1 MKRLQSSYD
10 LFRIIAGGLVLV
22 AAGCKQWRASD
33 LSGLDHSATGNAS
46 DVAYFT
52 PMPGE
57 VWKYR
62 IHKEIPIELRL
73 SKADAS
79 LRPQRT
85 DTAHLITFEQV
96 RTCTGEREIN
106 RLGKKLTTIAISEN
120 GKTLGEE
127 LYQIGPEGIL
137 SWGWIPARID
147 EEDAPLLDE
156 GVAIA
161 SPSMEPGQSWESLG
175 RDPENPFLFRV
186 IERGP
191 VTVPAGTF
199 QSIRIQITSRKITPH
214 PVTGEDQATHLK
226 RSLWLAEEVGVIK
239 EDIVYYDEQ
248 HVKVKQRA
256 ELVRWIPPSSRPRPK
271 SVIIKTG
278 GKEGSL
284 EGGQSPKKNPRP
296 SPEADAEARKEEIR

>member
-1 MKRLQSSYD
+1 MKRLQPPYD
-10 LFRIIAGGLVLV
+10 LVRIIAGSLVMV
-22 AAGCKQWRASD
+22 VAGCKPWNDSE
-33 LSGLDHSATGNAS
+33 LSGLDHTAPQDTSG
-46 DVAYFT
+46 VAYFT
-52 PMPGE
+52 PLAGE

-62 IHKEIPIELRL
+62 IQKEIPIELRL
-73 SKADAS
+73 SEADAS

-96 RTCTGEREIN
+96 RTCTGEREID

-127 LYQIGPEGIL
+127 LYQIGPKGIL
-137 SWGWIPARID
+137 SWGWIPAQVE

-156 GVAIA
+156 GVTIA

-175 RDPENPFLFRV
+175 RDPDNPFLFRV

-199 QSIRIQITSRKITPH
+199 QSTRIQITSKKITPH
-214 PVTGEDQATHLK
+214 PVTGENQVTYLK

-248 HVKVKQRA
+248 HVQVKQRA
-256 ELVRWIPPSSRPRPK
+256 ELVRWIPPSSRPHPK

-278 GKEGSL
+278 GREGSL
-284 EGGQSPKKNPRP
+284 EGRRSFKKDPTT
-296 SPEADAEARKEEIR
+296 SPEDDANKEGSP